1 MIGAVQLELARRSVR
16 ACRSRRVATGAT
28 GATGATITART
39 TSPVGQFGG
48 AVGLGALAGEDKL
61 VVLAVGA
68 VGRLLRLSGKRQSH
82 LWGVEDSVHTL
93 DEAVATVNGV
103 TDNAA
108 KPRLTLVSVV
118 RRRDC
123 DTKHK

>member
-1 MIGAVQLELARRSVR
+1 MIGAVQLELACRSVR

-28 GATGATITART
+28 GATITARA
-39 TSPVGQFGG
+39 TSPVGQLGG
-48 AVGLGALAGEDKL
+48 AVDLGALAGEDKL

-68 VGRLLRLSGKRQSH
+68 VGCLLSLSGKRQSH
-82 LWGVEDSVHTL
+82 LWGIEDSVHTL

-103 TDNAA
+103 ADNAA

>member
-1 MIGAVQLELARRSVR
+1 MIGTVQLELPCRSVR
-16 ACRSRRVATGAT
+16 ACRSRRVATAT
-28 GATGATITART
+28 RPTGATITTRA

-48 AVGLGALAGEDKL
+48 TVDLGALAGEDKL

-68 VGRLLRLSGKRQSH
+68 VRRLLSLSRKRQSH

>member
-1 MIGAVQLELARRSVR
+1 MIGTVQLELPCRSVR

-28 GATGATITART
+28 GATITTRA
-39 TSPVGQFGG
+39 TSPVGQLGG
-48 AVGLGALAGEDKL
+48 TVDLGALAGEDKL

-68 VGRLLRLSGKRQSH
+68 VRRLLSLSRKRQSH
-82 LWGVEDSVHTL
+82 LWGIEDSVHTL
-93 DEAVATVNGV
+93 NEAVATVNGV
-103 TDNAA
+103 ADYAA

>member
-1 MIGAVQLELARRSVR
+1 MIGAVQLELPCRSVR

-28 GATGATITART
+28 GATITARA
-39 TSPVGQFGG
+39 TSPVGQLGG
-48 AVGLGALAGEDKL
+48 TVDLGALAGEDKL

-68 VGRLLRLSGKRQSH
+68 VCRLLSLSGKRQNH

-103 TDNAA
+103 ADNAT

>member
-1 MIGAVQLELARRSVR
+1 MIGAVQLELPCRSVR

-28 GATGATITART
+28 GATITARA

-48 AVGLGALAGEDKL
+48 AVGLGALAGENKL

-68 VGRLLRLSGKRQSH
+68 VGRLLRLSEKRQSH

-103 TDNAA
+103 ADNAA

>member
-1 MIGAVQLELARRSVR
+1 MIGAVQLELPCRSVR

-28 GATGATITART
+28 GATIIARA
-39 TSPVGQFGG
+39 TSPVGQLGG
-48 AVGLGALAGEDKL
+48 TVDLGALAGEDKL

-68 VGRLLRLSGKRQSH
+68 VGRLLSLSEKRQSH
-82 LWGVEDSVHTL
+82 LWGIEDSIHTL

-103 TDNAA
+103 ADNAA

>member
-1 MIGAVQLELARRSVR
+1 MIGAVQLELPRRSVR

-28 GATGATITART
+28 GATITARAT
-39 TSPVGQFGG
+39 APVGQFGG
-48 AVGLGALAGEDKL
+48 TVDLGALAGEDKL

-68 VGRLLRLSGKRQSH
+68 VRRLLSLSRKRQSH
-82 LWGVEDSVHTL
+82 LWGIEDSVHTL

-103 TDNAA
+103 ADYAA

>member
-1 MIGAVQLELARRSVR
+1 MIGAVQLELPCRSVR
-16 ACRSRRVATGAT
+16 ACCSRRVATGAT
-28 GATGATITART
+28 GATITARA

-48 AVGLGALAGEDKL
+48 TVGLGALTGEDKL
-61 VVLAVGA
+61 VLAVGA
-68 VGRLLRLSGKRQSH
+68 VGRLLRLSEKRQSH
-82 LWGVEDSVHTL
+82 LWGIEDSVHTL

>member
-1 MIGAVQLELARRSVR
+1 MIGAVQLELPRRSVC
-16 ACRSRRVATGAT
+16 ACCSRRVATGAT
-28 GATGATITART
+28 ITTRA
-39 TSPVGQFGG
+39 TSPVGQLGG
-48 AVGLGALAGEDKL
+48 AVDLGALAGEDKL

-103 TDNAA
+103 ADNAA

>member
-1 MIGAVQLELARRSVR
+1 MIGAVQLELPCRSVR
-16 ACRSRRVATGAT
+16 AYRSRRVATGAT
-28 GATGATITART
+28 ITTRA

-48 AVGLGALAGEDKL
+48 AVDLGALAGEDKL

-68 VGRLLRLSGKRQSH
+68 VCRLLSLSGKRQNH

-103 TDNAA
+103 ADNAT

>member
-1 MIGAVQLELARRSVR
+1 MVGAVQLELPRRSVR
-16 ACRSRRVATGAT
+16 ACCSRRVATGAT
-28 GATGATITART
+28 GATITTRA

-48 AVGLGALAGEDKL
+48 TVGLGALTGEDKL
-61 VVLAVGA
+61 VVLVVGA
-68 VGRLLRLSGKRQSH
+68 VCRLLRLSRKRQSH